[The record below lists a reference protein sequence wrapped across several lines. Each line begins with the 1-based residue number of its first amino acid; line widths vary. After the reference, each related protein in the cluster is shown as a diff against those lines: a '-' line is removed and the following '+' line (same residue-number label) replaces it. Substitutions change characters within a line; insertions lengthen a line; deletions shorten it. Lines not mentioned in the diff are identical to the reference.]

1 MSIIEQKAS
10 KLLDS
15 LGIRYTPIPIK
26 KIVKELSIKLN
37 AYDLGNEVSGA
48 LVIENDN
55 ARIGYNPSESEVRQR
70 FTIAH
75 ELGHYILHK
84 GEKKDGLFV
93 DNVKVMFRRQ
103 NSTVRELKQE
113 REANAFAASI
123 LMPIDLIE
131 KEFDNLYEEGDFLT
145 DDKMVKS
152 LASTFKV
159 SAIAMTYRL
168 INLGYIPGR

>member
-1 MSIIEQKAS
+1 MSAIEQKGS

-15 LGIRYTPIPIK
+15 LGVRHAPIPIK
-26 KIVKELSIKLN
+26 KIVKQLNIKLN
-37 AYDLGNEVSGA
+37 SFNLGDEISGA
-48 LVIENDN
+48 LVIENGN
-55 ARIGYNPSESEVRQR
+55 ARIGYNPFESEVRQR

-84 GEKKDGLFV
+84 GVKKDGLFV

-113 REANAFAASI
+113 KEANAFAASI
-123 LMPIDLIE
+123 LMPRALVE
-131 KEFDNLYEEGDFLT
+131 KESEKLYRNGKFLT
-145 DDKMVKS
+145 DDEIVKS

-159 SAIAMTYRL
+159 STIAMTYRL
-168 INLGYIPGR
+168 INLGYIPGK